1 MNYRQHFPLIAP
13 SPNADDTQSRLHLQ
27 MSAWP
32 QMSEIPKEERVL
44 YRYQQEDIRKQ
55 QAKINSAHDD
65 AVDELMKSTPTA
77 GANKP
82 TGLSKLAD
90 NSEQTGAPAPSLVT
104 PERAKGKNCRQRNVS
119 T

>member
-1 MNYRQHFPLIAP
+1 
-13 SPNADDTQSRLHLQ
+13 

-55 QAKINSAHDD
+55 QAKINSALTQHDGGE
-65 AVDELMKSTPTA
+65 AADELMKSTPTT
-77 GANKP
+77 GVNKP
-82 TGLSKLAD
+82 TGLSRLTD
-90 NSEQTGAPAPSLVT
+90 NKEQVGAATPSLVT
-104 PERAKGKNCRQRNVS
+104 PERTKGKNSRRNQS